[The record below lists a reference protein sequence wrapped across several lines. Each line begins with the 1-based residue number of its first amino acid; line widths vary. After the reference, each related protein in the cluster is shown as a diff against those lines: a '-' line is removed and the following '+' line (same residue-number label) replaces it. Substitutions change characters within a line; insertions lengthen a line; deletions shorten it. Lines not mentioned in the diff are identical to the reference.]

1 MYSKMQMKL
10 DQSTPTP
17 KQRALDKSPSTI
29 SSYVGG
35 FLVPQNLK
43 IERKQNS
50 AKQHLKEMNNGL
62 LNLDQDQIEKITG
75 FAQQVKAVK
84 HIK

>member
-1 MYSKMQMKL
+1 MNKMKF

-17 KQRALDKSPSTI
+17 KQKALDKSPSTI

-43 IERKQNS
+43 LEKKQNS
-50 AKQHLKEMNNGL
+50 AKQHLKEMSNNL
-62 LNLDQDQIEKITG
+62 LNLDADQIEKITG
-75 FAQQVKAVK
+75 FA
-84 HIK
+84 